1 MIIYRPVQPTED
13 LVMKIFLACGILG
26 AALLLGGGAAR
37 AQGVT
42 PSIQSED
49 AGATTG
55 LGDSHRFHSADA
67 ASQHCPGDVIVWS
80 SGVQL
85 SYVLPGTPDYGQG
98 AKGFYACQMEADSA
112 GFTHK

>member
-1 MIIYRPVQPTED
+1 MIIYRSVQPTED

-26 AALLLGGGAAR
+26 AAFLLGAGAAR

-67 ASQHCPGDVIVWS
+67 ASQHCPGDVVVWS
-80 SGVQL
+80 GGVNL
-85 SYVLPGTPDYGQG
+85 TYVLPGTPDYGQG
-98 AKGFYACQMEADSA
+98 GKGFYACQMEADSA
-112 GFTHK
+112 GFTQK